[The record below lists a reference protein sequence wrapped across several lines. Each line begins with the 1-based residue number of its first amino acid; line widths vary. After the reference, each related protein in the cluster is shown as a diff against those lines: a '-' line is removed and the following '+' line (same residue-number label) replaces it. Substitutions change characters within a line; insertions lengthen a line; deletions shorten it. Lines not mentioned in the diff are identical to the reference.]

1 MFVCFANAAWMLSIV
16 LAIGSPFPGGDG
28 RIAVCGCRCHTRIL
42 SSCNA
47 EGSAEPV
54 SGAFSH
60 PGRNNAKSKSVRD
73 PNIVLD
79 ECFIFSNNDENRNIS
94 EKYYKY

>member
-1 MFVCFANAAWMLSIV
+1 LFGSGAFAVSGF
-16 LAIGSPFPGGDG
+16 AISTELVSGAFTVSGF
-28 RIAVCGCRCHTRIL
+28 
-42 SSCNA
+42 

-79 ECFIFSNNDENRNIS
+79 ECFIFSNNDENLNIS